1 MKQQQKNE
9 NGYLQERREKSRMKS
24 NRSETFVKFLL
35 ASVLIL
41 PTEGKCFPQFEE
53 SCWFQKKYKRLKIR
67 FSENFYKN

>member
-53 SCWFQKKYKRLKIR
+53 SC
-67 FSENFYKN
+67 